1 MEVMDHS
8 PHAAD
13 VVSMMLQAKPRYC
26 ERPEQHNS
34 DHWHKCG
41 PFKLKGPLARWTMPL
56 LPRRW
61 PLPAPSRQAP
71 ATKSSD
77 VPRQNST
84 WQCAQPSWPA
94 GRAPRSRSES
104 SQSRAV
110 QRARPCRRR
119 CAELT
124 SSVARGPLGF
134 LGSTSDCLF
143 TGASYPARW
152 RRAERKNAIHNIAA
166 EGGANHYAELVQH
179 P

>member
-124 SSVARGPLGF
+124 LSVGTPLRLVFSQPSVGCKRF
-134 LGSTSDCLF
+134 AALGSSD
-143 TGASYPARW
+143 
-152 RRAERKNAIHNIAA
+152 
-166 EGGANHYAELVQH
+166 
-179 P
+179 